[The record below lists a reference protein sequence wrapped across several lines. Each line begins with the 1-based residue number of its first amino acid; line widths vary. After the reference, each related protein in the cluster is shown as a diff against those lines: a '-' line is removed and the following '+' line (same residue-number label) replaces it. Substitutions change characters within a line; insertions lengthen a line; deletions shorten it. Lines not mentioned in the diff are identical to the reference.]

1 MTVKTWA
8 KVNIEC
14 NKNKV
19 MKMMSMMTSK
29 NIAVKVSRMK
39 AEMKLRTMKRLVKI
53 IPRINFEYN
62 RTSDDY

>member
-1 MTVKTWA
+1 
-8 KVNIEC
+8 
-14 NKNKV
+14 

-39 AEMKLRTMKRLVKI
+39 AETKLGTMKILVKT